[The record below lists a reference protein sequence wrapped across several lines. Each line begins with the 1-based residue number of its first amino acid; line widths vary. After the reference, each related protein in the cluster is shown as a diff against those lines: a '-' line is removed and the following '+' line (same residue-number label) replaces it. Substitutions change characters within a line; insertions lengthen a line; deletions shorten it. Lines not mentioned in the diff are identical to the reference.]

1 MRTLHASDLHIG
13 KRIGQDK
20 ERYDEYRAVFDE
32 LASICEAQDIELV
45 LLAGDIYDTFMPSAE
60 AEAIFYEGVKK
71 LAKNAAV
78 LVISGNHDDPARL
91 TAVAP
96 LAEEHN
102 VYITGNS
109 FVPITCA
116 HRGRTYPA
124 ASGKGWVIMQTDP
137 TQAHPEGERVYVN
150 LLPYP
155 NEARINEEKTDE
167 TYQQKIDRWIAEGN
181 QGNTEGLPSILL
193 AHILVMGGIRT
204 SKSEREI
211 DIGGAR
217 QVDPASIAGFDYCAL
232 GHIHKHMP
240 VAPNAWYCGAP
251 MQFAFD
257 EAGAKKYCNVF
268 DISTEGV
275 KPLYY
280 VENNE
285 YNVNEIELHAGVQLA
300 QLEAFSIEDA
310 MSLLEANKDKYVE
323 LILKINAPI
332 SHENIK
338 AFHAGAKYVSVV
350 QPFEASAQQKE
361 NSTKGMSSSELFRA
375 FYKKNRGGQEPPQD
389 LLELFLSLTETEE
402 GEA

>member
-32 LASICEAQDIELV
+32 LAGICEAQDIELV

-109 FVPITCA
+109 FVPVSCA

-137 TQAHPEGERVYVN
+137 TEAHPEGERVYVN

-181 QGNTEGLPSILL
+181 KGNTEGLPSILL
-193 AHILVMGGIRT
+193 AHILVMGGMRT

-211 DIGGAR
+211 DIGGTR

-232 GHIHKHMP
+232 GHIHKHTRIGS
-240 VAPNAWYCGAP
+240 NGWYCGAP

-257 EAGAKKYCNVF
+257 EAGAQKYCNVF
-268 DISTEGV
+268 DISAEGV

-280 VENNE
+280 VKNNK
-285 YNVNEIELHAGVQLA
+285 YNINEIELHAGVPLA
-300 QLEAFSIEDA
+300 DLVAENMDDA
-310 MSLLEANKDKYVE
+310 LNVLAHNRDCYVQ
-323 LILKINAPI
+323 ITLK
-332 SHENIK
+332 
-338 AFHAGAKYVSVV
+338 FHAPLSREDMKALHEGMKFVHIVPDIATQDQAKHV
-350 QPFEASAQQKE
+350 
-361 NSTKGMSSSELFRA
+361 STKGMTSSELFRT
-375 FYKKNRGGQEPPQD
+375 FYDKVKGGEPSKD
-389 LLELFLSLTETEE
+389 LLELFLSVCETEE